1 MKPRK
6 AFVVPEARGPM
17 IGRKLIRNCLLVAI
31 TSLTLAMAAPGQ
43 ERTEN
48 VLTLDQAIELARSHN
63 RELKQAGLEIHK
75 QQEAFSEARTQLYP
89 RFDTYF
95 LGSELL
101 TPLDFTIKSGTLGTF
116 PATGPIPAKDSV
128 IHTPARPVA
137 IASVTVT
144 QPLTQLLRIDLS
156 IRQQRLATELSQQSY
171 LEHQQV
177 LVNEVRHAYYAILQS
192 QSEVESQRALLAY
205 LEELQKLTARRLQRE
220 AVLKADS
227 LRITAQRTKA
237 LYQLTVTEDA
247 LADRKEAL
255 NRLLGR
261 DLLEEFTVEMV
272 PASLAEEAGL
282 QQARKVA
289 IEMRPEIKAETIKKE
304 RAALDTKIE
313 RTRYI
318 PDISIQANYLTTPNI
333 SFLPQNVGA
342 VGVLLTWQPWDWG
355 QKRHNI
361 AQKVD
366 AEEQAQLS
374 IDNMREQVLQEVD
387 SSFRRL
393 REARELLTAAQAA
406 RDAEAEKLRNQM
418 DAYSHQ
424 AIVLSD
430 LLQQQSSVASAE
442 DQYRQGLL
450 AFWRARAD
458 FERALGEE

>member
-1 MKPRK
+1 MRLRDIHRMVSVFLVLMLPVSIMRAQEEPPR
-6 AFVVPEARGPM
+6 P
-17 IGRKLIRNCLLVAI
+17 L
-31 TSLTLAMAAPGQ
+31 SL
-43 ERTEN
+43 EE
-48 VLTLDQAIELARSHN
+48 
-63 RELKQAGLEIHK
+63 ELKQAGLEIHK
-75 QQEAFSEARTQLYP
+75 QKEALSEAKTQLYP

-95 LGSELL
+95 LASELL
-101 TPLDFTIKSGTLGTF
+101 TPLDFTIKSGTFGTF

-137 IASVTVT
+137 IASITAT
-144 QPLTQLLRIDLS
+144 QPLTQLFRINLS
-156 IRQQRLATELSQQSY
+156 IKEQKLGAELSQQSY
-171 LEHQQV
+171 SLREQDV
-177 LVNEVRHAYYAILQS
+177 VNEVRRAYYAILQS
-192 QSEVESQRALLAY
+192 QSELESQRALLAY
-205 LEELQKLTARRLQRE
+205 LEGLQQLTGRRLQQE
-220 AVLKADS
+220 AVLKADG

-237 LYQLTVTEDA
+237 LYQLTVIEDT
-247 LADRKEAL
+247 LADQRETL

-261 DLLEEFTVEMV
+261 DLRAEFTVEMV
-272 PASLAEEAGL
+272 PDSLPEESSL
-282 QQARKVA
+282 QEARKSA

-304 RAALDTKIE
+304 QAALETKIE
-313 RTRYI
+313 KTRYI
-318 PDISIQANYLTTPNI
+318 PDVSLQANYLTTPNI

-361 AQKVD
+361 AQKAD
-366 AEEQAQLS
+366 AEKQAQLS
-374 IDNMREQVLQEVD
+374 IDNVREQVLQEVD

>member
-1 MKPRK
+1 
-6 AFVVPEARGPM
+6 M
-17 IGRKLIRNCLLVAI
+17 IGRNLLRNCLLVAI

-128 IHTPARPVA
+128 IHTPARPIA

-156 IRQQRLATELSQQSY
+156 IRQQRLATEISQQSY
-171 LEHQQV
+171 LEHEQV
-177 LVNEVRHAYYAILQS
+177 LVNEVRDAYYAILQS
-192 QSEVESQRALLAY
+192 QSEVESHRALLAY
-205 LEELQKLTARRLQRE
+205 LEELQQLTARRLQQE

-272 PASLAEEAGL
+272 PASLPEESGL

-304 RAALDTKIE
+304 RAAVDTKIE

-366 AEEQAQLS
+366 AEKQALLS
-374 IDNMREQVLQEVD
+374 IDNVREQVLQEVD
-387 SSFRRL
+387 STFRRL

-406 RDAEAEKLRNQM
+406 RDAEAEKLRNEM

-424 AIVLSD
+424 TIVLSD

-450 AFWRARAD
+450 AFWKARAD

>member
-1 MKPRK
+1 MIILALILP
-6 AFVVPEARGPM
+6 AAVVRGQEEPP
-17 IGRKLIRNCLLVAI
+17 KL
-31 TSLTLAMAAPGQ
+31 LTLEDA
-43 ERTEN
+43 
-48 VLTLDQAIELARSHN
+48 VSLARSHN

-75 QQEAFSEARTQLYP
+75 QQEAFSEAKTQLYP

-95 LGSELL
+95 LASELL
-101 TPLDFTIKSGTLGTF
+101 TPLDFTIRSGTLGTF
-116 PATGPIPAKDSV
+116 PATGPIPAKDSK

-137 IASVTVT
+137 ITSITAT
-144 QPLTQLLRIDLS
+144 QPLTQLFRINLS
-156 IRQQRLATELSQQSY
+156 IKQQKLAAELSQQSY
-171 LEHQQV
+171 FEHEQG
-177 LVNEVRHAYYAILQS
+177 LVNEVRRAYYAILQS
-192 QSEVESQRALLAY
+192 QSELESQRAVLTY
-205 LEELQKLTARRLQRE
+205 LEELQQLTSRRLQQE

-227 LRITAQRTKA
+227 LRITTQRTKA
-237 LYQLTVTEDA
+237 VYQITVIEDA
-247 LADRKEAL
+247 LADQKEAL

-261 DLLEEFTVEMV
+261 ELLTEFAVEMV
-272 PASLAEEAGL
+272 PSSLAEESTL
-282 QQARKVA
+282 QQARKRAV
-289 IEMRPEIKAETIKKE
+289 EMRPEIKAETIKKE
-304 RAALDTKIE
+304 RANLDTKIE
-313 RTRYI
+313 KTRYI
-318 PDISIQANYLTTPNI
+318 PDISVQANYLTAPNI

-366 AEEQAQLS
+366 AEKQAQLS
-374 IDNMREQVLQEVD
+374 IDNVREQVLQEVD

-393 REARELLTAAQAA
+393 REARQLLTVTQAA

-418 DAYSHQ
+418 DAYSHR
-424 AIVLSD
+424 AILLSE

>member
-1 MKPRK
+1 L
-6 AFVVPEARGPM
+6 AIA
-17 IGRKLIRNCLLVAI
+17 VA
-31 TSLTLAMAAPGQ
+31 GQ
-43 ERTEN
+43 QRTED
-48 VLTLDQAIELARSHN
+48 VLTLDGAISLARSHN

-75 QQEAFSEARTQLYP
+75 QKEAFSEAKTQLYP

-95 LGSELL
+95 LASELL
-101 TPLDFTIKSGTLGTF
+101 TPLDFTIKSGTFGSF

-137 IASVTVT
+137 IASITAA
-144 QPLTQLLRIDLS
+144 QPLTQLFRINLS
-156 IRQQRLATELSQQSY
+156 IKEQKLGAELSQQSY
-171 LEHQQV
+171 SLREQDV
-177 LVNEVRHAYYAILQS
+177 VSEVRRAYYAILQS
-192 QSEVESQRALLAY
+192 QSELESQRALLAY
-205 LEELQKLTARRLQRE
+205 LEGLQQLTGRRLQQE
-220 AVLKADS
+220 AVLKADG

-237 LYQLTVTEDA
+237 LYQLTVIEDA
-247 LADRKEAL
+247 LADQKEAL
-255 NRLLGR
+255 NRFLGR
-261 DLLEEFTVEMV
+261 ELQTEFTVEMV
-272 PASLAEEAGL
+272 PDSLPEESSL
-282 QQARKVA
+282 QEARKTA
-289 IEMRPEIKAETIKKE
+289 SAMRPEIKAETIKKE
-304 RAALDTKIE
+304 QAALETKIE
-313 RTRYI
+313 KTRYI
-318 PDISIQANYLTTPNI
+318 PDVSLQANYLTAPNI

-361 AQKVD
+361 AQKAD
-366 AEEQAQLS
+366 AEKQAQLS
-374 IDNMREQVLQEVD
+374 IDSVREQVLQEVD

-450 AFWRARAD
+450 AFWKARAD

>member
-1 MKPRK
+1 VRLRDIHRI
-6 AFVVPEARGPM
+6 VSV
-17 IGRKLIRNCLLVAI
+17 LLVPTLLVSIMRAQEEPAKP
-31 TSLTLAMAAPGQ
+31 LTLEEA
-43 ERTEN
+43 
-48 VLTLDQAIELARSHN
+48 VSLARAHN
-63 RELKQAGLEIHK
+63 RELKQARLEIHK
-75 QQEAFSEARTQLYP
+75 QKEAFSEAKTQLYP

-95 LGSELL
+95 LASELL
-101 TPLDFTIKSGTLGTF
+101 TPLDFTIKSGTFGTF

-137 IASVTVT
+137 IASITAT
-144 QPLTQLLRIDLS
+144 QPLTQLFRINLS
-156 IRQQRLATELSQQSY
+156 IKEQKLGAELSQQSY
-171 LEHQQV
+171 SQHEQDV
-177 LVNEVRHAYYAILQS
+177 VNEVRRAYYAILQS
-192 QSEVESQRALLAY
+192 QSELESQRAVLAY
-205 LEELQKLTARRLQRE
+205 LDGLQQLTGRRLQQE

-227 LRITAQRTKA
+227 LRITAQRSKA
-237 LYQLTVTEDA
+237 LYQLTVMQDT
-247 LADRKEAL
+247 LADQKETL
-255 NRLLGR
+255 NRLVGR
-261 DLLEEFTVEMV
+261 DLLAEFTVEMV
-272 PASLAEEAGL
+272 PDSLPEESSL
-282 QQARKVA
+282 QEARKSA

-304 RAALDTKIE
+304 QAALETKIE
-313 RTRYI
+313 KTRYI
-318 PDISIQANYLTTPNI
+318 PDVSLQANYLTAPNI

-366 AEEQAQLS
+366 AEKQAQLS
-374 IDNMREQVLQEVD
+374 IDNVKDQVFQEVD
-387 SSFRRL
+387 SAYRRL

-424 AIVLSD
+424 TIMLSD

-450 AFWRARAD
+450 AFWKARAD

>member
-17 IGRKLIRNCLLVAI
+17 IGRNLIRNCLLVAI

-48 VLTLDQAIELARSHN
+48 ALTLDQAIELARSHN

-205 LEELQKLTARRLQRE
+205 LEELQQLTARRLQQE

-261 DLLEEFTVEMV
+261 DLLAEFTVEMV
-272 PASLAEEAGL
+272 PASLPEEAGL

-318 PDISIQANYLTTPNI
+318 PDVSIQANYLTTPNI

-374 IDNMREQVLQEVD
+374 INNVREQVLQEVD

>member
-1 MKPRK
+1 MRLCDTHRIVSVFLVLMLPLSVMR
-6 AFVVPEARGPM
+6 AQEEPAR
-17 IGRKLIRNCLLVAI
+17 L
-31 TSLTLAMAAPGQ
+31 LTLQ
-43 ERTEN
+43 EA
-48 VLTLDQAIELARSHN
+48 VSLARLHN
-63 RELKQAGLEIHK
+63 RELKQAGIEIHK
-75 QQEAFSEARTQLYP
+75 QKETFSEAKTQLYP

-95 LGSELL
+95 LASELL
-101 TPLDFTIKSGTLGTF
+101 TPLDFTIKSGTFGTF

-137 IASVTVT
+137 IASITAT
-144 QPLTQLLRIDLS
+144 QPLTQLFRIDLS
-156 IRQQRLATELSQQSY
+156 IKEQKLGAELSRQSY
-171 LEHQQV
+171 SLREQDV
-177 LVNEVRHAYYAILQS
+177 VNEVRRAYYAILQS
-192 QSEVESQRALLAY
+192 QSELESQRALLAY
-205 LEELQKLTARRLQRE
+205 LEGLQQLTDRRLQQE
-220 AVLKADS
+220 AVLKADG

-237 LYQLTVTEDA
+237 LYQLTVMQDT
-247 LADRKEAL
+247 LADQKEAL

-261 DLLEEFTVEMV
+261 DLLAEFTVEMV
-272 PASLAEEAGL
+272 PDSLPEESSL
-282 QQARKVA
+282 QEARKSA
-289 IEMRPEIKAETIKKE
+289 IEIRPEIKAETIKKE
-304 RAALDTKIE
+304 QATLETKIE
-313 RTRYI
+313 KTRYI
-318 PDISIQANYLTTPNI
+318 PDVSLQANYLTAPNI

-355 QKRHNI
+355 QKRHDI

-366 AEEQAQLS
+366 AEKQAQLS
-374 IDNMREQVLQEVD
+374 IDNVREQVLQEVD

>member
-1 MKPRK
+1 MSHARLARTLSAILLLMMLPASVVRGQEEQAKP
-6 AFVVPEARGPM
+6 
-17 IGRKLIRNCLLVAI
+17 
-31 TSLTLAMAAPGQ
+31 LTLQ
-43 ERTEN
+43 EA
-48 VLTLDQAIELARSHN
+48 VLLARSHN
-63 RELKQAGLEIHK
+63 RELKQAEVEIHK
-75 QQEAFSEARTQLYP
+75 QKEGFSEAKTQLYP
-89 RFDTYF
+89 RFDAYI
-95 LGSELL
+95 LASELL
-101 TPLDFTIKSGTLGTF
+101 TPLDFTIKSGTFGTF
-116 PATGPIPAKDSV
+116 PATGPVPAKDSV

-137 IASVTVT
+137 ITSVTVT

-156 IRQQRLATELSQQSY
+156 IKQQTLATELSQQSY
-171 LEHQQV
+171 LEHEQM

-205 LEELQKLTARRLQRE
+205 LQELQQLTARRLEQE

-247 LADRKEAL
+247 LADQKEAL

-272 PASLAEEAGL
+272 PASLPEESSL

-289 IEMRPEIKAETIKKE
+289 TEMRPEIKAETIKKE

-313 RTRYI
+313 KTRYI

-333 SFLPQNVGA
+333 SFLPHNVGA
-342 VGVLLTWQPWDWG
+342 VGVLLTCQPWDWG

-366 AEEQAQLS
+366 AEKQALLS
-374 IDNMREQVLQEVD
+374 IDSVREQVLQEVD
-387 SSFRRL
+387 STFRRL

-406 RDAEAEKLRNQM
+406 RDAEAEKLRNEM

-424 AIVLSD
+424 TIVLSD
-430 LLQQQSSVASAE
+430 LLQQQSSVANAE

>member
-1 MKPRK
+1 
-6 AFVVPEARGPM
+6 
-17 IGRKLIRNCLLVAI
+17 VAI

-177 LVNEVRHAYYAILQS
+177 LVNEVRHAYYAILES

-205 LEELQKLTARRLQRE
+205 LKELQQLTARRLQQE

-237 LYQLTVTEDA
+237 LYQLTVIEDA
-247 LADRKEAL
+247 LSDRKEAL

-272 PASLAEEAGL
+272 PASLPEESGL

-313 RTRYI
+313 KTRFI

-366 AEEQAQLS
+366 AEKQALLS
-374 IDNMREQVLQEVD
+374 VDNVRDQVLQEVD
-387 SSFRRL
+387 STFRRL

-406 RDAEAEKLRNQM
+406 RDAEAEKLRNEM

-424 AIVLSD
+424 TVVLSD

-450 AFWRARAD
+450 AFWKARAD

>member
-1 MKPRK
+1 LKKINSMIILALILP
-6 AFVVPEARGPM
+6 AAIVRGQKEPP
-17 IGRKLIRNCLLVAI
+17 KL
-31 TSLTLAMAAPGQ
+31 LTLEDA
-43 ERTEN
+43 
-48 VLTLDQAIELARSHN
+48 VSLARSHN

-75 QQEAFSEARTQLYP
+75 QQEAFSEAKTQLYP

-95 LGSELL
+95 LASELL
-101 TPLDFTIKSGTLGTF
+101 APLDFTIRSGTLGTF
-116 PATGPIPAKDSV
+116 PATGPIPAKDSK

-137 IASVTVT
+137 ITSITAT
-144 QPLTQLLRIDLS
+144 QPLTQLFRINLS
-156 IRQQRLATELSQQSY
+156 IKQQKLAAELSQQSY
-171 LEHQQV
+171 FEHEQG
-177 LVNEVRHAYYAILQS
+177 LVNEVRRAYYVILQS
-192 QSEVESQRALLAY
+192 QSELESQRALLTY
-205 LEELQKLTARRLQRE
+205 LEELQQLTSRRLEQE

-237 LYQLTVTEDA
+237 VYQITVIEDA
-247 LADRKEAL
+247 LADQKEAL

-261 DLLEEFTVEMV
+261 ELLTEFAVETV
-272 PASLAEEAGL
+272 PSSLAEESTL
-282 QQARKVA
+282 QQARKRAV
-289 IEMRPEIKAETIKKE
+289 EMRPEIKAEGIKKE
-304 RAALDTKIE
+304 RANLDTKIE
-313 RTRYI
+313 KTRYI
-318 PDISIQANYLTTPNI
+318 PDISVQANYLTAPNI

-342 VGVLLTWQPWDWG
+342 VGVVLTWQPWDWG

-366 AEEQAQLS
+366 AEKQAQLS
-374 IDNMREQVLQEVD
+374 IDNIREQVLQEVD

-393 REARELLTAAQAA
+393 REARQLLTVTQAA

-424 AIVLSD
+424 AILLSE
-430 LLQQQSSVASAE
+430 LLQQQSSLASAE

>member
-1 MKPRK
+1 MKKINSMIILALILP
-6 AFVVPEARGPM
+6 AAVVRGQEEPP
-17 IGRKLIRNCLLVAI
+17 KL
-31 TSLTLAMAAPGQ
+31 LTLEDA
-43 ERTEN
+43 
-48 VLTLDQAIELARSHN
+48 VSLARSHN

-75 QQEAFSEARTQLYP
+75 QQEMFSEAKTQLYP

-95 LGSELL
+95 LASELL
-101 TPLDFTIKSGTLGTF
+101 TPLDFTIRSGTLGTF
-116 PATGPIPAKDSV
+116 PATGPIPAKDSK

-137 IASVTVT
+137 ITSITAT
-144 QPLTQLLRIDLS
+144 QPLTQLFRINLS
-156 IRQQRLATELSQQSY
+156 IKQQKLAAELSQQSY
-171 LEHQQV
+171 FEHEQG
-177 LVNEVRHAYYAILQS
+177 LVNEVRRAYYAILQS
-192 QSEVESQRALLAY
+192 QSELESQRAVLTY
-205 LEELQKLTARRLQRE
+205 LEELQQLTSRRLQQE

-227 LRITAQRTKA
+227 LRITTQRTKA
-237 LYQLTVTEDA
+237 VYQITVIEDA
-247 LADRKEAL
+247 LADQKEAL

-261 DLLEEFTVEMV
+261 ELLTEFAVEMV
-272 PASLAEEAGL
+272 PSSLAEESTL
-282 QQARKVA
+282 QQARKRAV
-289 IEMRPEIKAETIKKE
+289 EMRPEIKAETIKKE
-304 RAALDTKIE
+304 RANLDTKIE
-313 RTRYI
+313 KTRYI
-318 PDISIQANYLTTPNI
+318 PDISVQANYLTAPNI

-366 AEEQAQLS
+366 AEKQAQLS
-374 IDNMREQVLQEVD
+374 IDNVREQVLQEVD

-393 REARELLTAAQAA
+393 REARQLLTAGQAA

-418 DAYSHQ
+418 DAYSHR
-424 AIVLSD
+424 AILLSE

>member
-1 MKPRK
+1 
-6 AFVVPEARGPM
+6 
-17 IGRKLIRNCLLVAI
+17 VAI

-43 ERTEN
+43 ERTES
-48 VLTLDQAIELARSHN
+48 VLTLDQATELARSHN

-177 LVNEVRHAYYAILQS
+177 LVNEVRRAYYAILQS

-205 LEELQKLTARRLQRE
+205 LEELQQLTARRLQQE

-272 PASLAEEAGL
+272 PASLPEESGL

-313 RTRYI
+313 KTRFI

-366 AEEQAQLS
+366 AEKQALLS
-374 IDNMREQVLQEVD
+374 VDNVRDQVLQEVD
-387 SSFRRL
+387 STFRRL

-406 RDAEAEKLRNQM
+406 RDAEAEKLRNEM

-424 AIVLSD
+424 TVVLSD

-450 AFWRARAD
+450 AFWKARAD

>member
-1 MKPRK
+1 MKQPRK

-17 IGRKLIRNCLLVAI
+17 IGRNLIRNCLLVAI
-31 TSLTLAMAAPGQ
+31 TSLTLVMAAPGQ

-177 LVNEVRHAYYAILQS
+177 LVNEVRHAYYASLQS

-205 LEELQKLTARRLQRE
+205 LQELQQLTARRLQQVT
-220 AVLKADS
+220 VLKVDS

-272 PASLAEEAGL
+272 AASLP
-282 QQARKVA
+282 RN
-289 IEMRPEIKAETIKKE
+289 
-304 RAALDTKIE
+304 RACNK
-313 RTRYI
+313 
-318 PDISIQANYLTTPNI
+318 
-333 SFLPQNVGA
+333 
-342 VGVLLTWQPWDWG
+342 
-355 QKRHNI
+355 
-361 AQKVD
+361 
-366 AEEQAQLS
+366 
-374 IDNMREQVLQEVD
+374 QEK
-387 SSFRRL
+387 SQSRCGPRL
-393 REARELLTAAQAA
+393 RPKRSRRKEPR
-406 RDAEAEKLRNQM
+406 
-418 DAYSHQ
+418 
-424 AIVLSD
+424 
-430 LLQQQSSVASAE
+430 
-442 DQYRQGLL
+442 
-450 AFWRARAD
+450 
-458 FERALGEE
+458 

>member
-1 MKPRK
+1 
-6 AFVVPEARGPM
+6 M
-17 IGRKLIRNCLLVAI
+17 IGRHSTCTCLFAAI
-31 TSLTLAMAAPGQ
+31 ASLQLAMAAAGQ
-43 ERTEN
+43 QRTED
-48 VLTLDQAIELARSHN
+48 VLTLDGAISLARSHN

-75 QQEAFSEARTQLYP
+75 QKEAFSEAKTQLYP
-89 RFDTYF
+89 RFDMYF
-95 LGSELL
+95 LASELL
-101 TPLDFTIKSGTLGTF
+101 TPLDFTIKSGTFGTF

-137 IASVTVT
+137 IASITAT
-144 QPLTQLLRIDLS
+144 QPLTQLFRINLS
-156 IRQQRLATELSQQSY
+156 IKEQKLGAELSQQSY
-171 LEHQQV
+171 SQHEQDV
-177 LVNEVRHAYYAILQS
+177 VNEVRRAYYAILQS
-192 QSEVESQRALLAY
+192 QSELESQRAVLAY
-205 LEELQKLTARRLQRE
+205 LDGLQQLTGRRLQQE

-227 LRITAQRTKA
+227 LRITAQRSKA
-237 LYQLTVTEDA
+237 LYQLTVMQDT
-247 LADRKEAL
+247 LADQKETL

-261 DLLEEFTVEMV
+261 DLLAEFTVEMV
-272 PASLAEEAGL
+272 PDSLPEESSL
-282 QQARKVA
+282 QEARKSA

-304 RAALDTKIE
+304 QAALETKIE
-313 RTRYI
+313 KTRYI
-318 PDISIQANYLTTPNI
+318 PDVSLQANYLTAPNI

-366 AEEQAQLS
+366 SEKQAQLS
-374 IDNMREQVLQEVD
+374 VDNVREQIFQEVD
-387 SSFRRL
+387 SAYRRL

-450 AFWRARAD
+450 AFWKARAD